1 MKAEEMTKEELLA
14 AREIHEKTG
23 ATLKVAKID
32 ELLDGFGKKMLIKR
46 PVPYTK
52 PVNEIMTIKDAD
64 DRIKKSLEKAVIVDN
79 NALMTKEAYDLK
91 MSGED
96 LSWKEIG
103 DRVGLKA
110 QGLYAK
116 VKKYARENELPYE

>member
-1 MKAEEMTKEELLA
+1 MKIEEMTKEELLA
-14 AREIHEKTG
+14 AREIHKKTG

-32 ELLDGFGKKMLIKR
+32 EHLGLPRR
-46 PVPYTK
+46 PGDTEGAKIGDISSNHVH
-52 PVNEIMTIKDAD
+52 EIVERSFDLENPDKIF
-64 DRIKKSLEKAVIVDN
+64 KSDVA
-79 NALMTKEAYDLK
+79 TAYDLK
-91 MSGED
+91 MSTEMT
-96 LSWKEIG
+96 WKEIG